1 MMFRVTYHFISGD
14 KKIILYEN
22 SDNMEKEKFINDMFR
37 WQNGSFVFYSDE
49 KIKNI
54 VNINHVCYIEVEE
67 VQKEITAEEI
77 VDKVFKS
84 NKEVK
89 ENEIK

>member
-1 MMFRVTYHFISGD
+1 MMFRVIYHFISGD

>member
-1 MMFRVTYHFISGD
+1 MA
-14 KKIILYEN
+14 KWK
-22 SDNMEKEKFINDMFR
+22 
-37 WQNGSFVFYSDE
+37 FVFYSDE

-77 VDKVFKS
+77 VGKIIKS
-84 NKEVK
+84 NEEVNK
-89 ENEIK
+89 DEIK

>member
-22 SDNMEKEKFINDMFR
+22 TDNMEKEKFINEMFR

-77 VDKVFKS
+77 VGKIIKS
-84 NKEVK
+84 NKEEK
-89 ENEIK
+89 KDEIK